1 MSRACRILHRP
12 GWVGLLA
19 ALLFAAAGIAGEL
32 PAAEE
37 RLIEALI
44 ARVAG
49 MTDAAFIRNDRSYD
63 AATAAEFLRR
73 KWRRHAAEVR
83 SAEDFIDRIASAS
96 STTGRALPDP
106 VRRRPRAALRDGAAG
121 GAAATAKVGWVAD
134 LEASVL
140 AGSE

>member
-1 MSRACRILHRP
+1 MTRTRHILHRA

-19 ALLFAAAGIAGEL
+19 VLLFVAAGSAGEL

-37 RLIEALI
+37 RQIEALI

-96 STTGRALPDP
+96 STTGAPYRIRFGDGRELPCAT
-106 VRRRPRAALRDGAAG
+106 VLREELLRLRKSG
-121 GAAATAKVGWVAD
+121 G
-134 LEASVL
+134 
-140 AGSE
+140 

>member
-1 MSRACRILHRP
+1 MTRTRHILHRA

-19 ALLFAAAGIAGEL
+19 ALLFAAAGSAGEL

-37 RLIEALI
+37 RQIEALI

-83 SAEDFIDRIASAS
+83 SAEDFIDRVATGS
-96 STTGRALPDP
+96 STTGAPYRIRLGDGRELPCAT
-106 VRRRPRAALRDGAAG
+106 VLREELGRIRKNAP
-121 GAAATAKVGWVAD
+121 
-134 LEASVL
+134 
-140 AGSE
+140 

>member
-1 MSRACRILHRP
+1 MTPTRHILHRA
-12 GWVGLLA
+12 GWVGLLLLAVCAPPGLA
-19 ALLFAAAGIAGEL
+19 AEL

-37 RLIEALI
+37 RQIEALI

-83 SAEDFIDRIASAS
+83 SVEDFIDRVATGS
-96 STTGRALPDP
+96 STTGLPYRIRLGDGRELP
-106 VRRRPRAALRDGAAG
+106 CATVLREELLRLRKLG
-121 GAAATAKVGWVAD
+121 G
-134 LEASVL
+134 
-140 AGSE
+140 

>member
-1 MSRACRILHRP
+1 MTRTRRTPHWP
-12 GWVGLLA
+12 GWSALLA
-19 ALLFAAAGIAGEL
+19 ALLFAAAGVAGEL

-44 ARVAG
+44 AGVAG

-83 SAEDFIDRIASAS
+83 SAEDFIEKVASGS
-96 STTGRALPDP
+96 STTGRPYRIRLGDGRELPCAT
-106 VRRRPRAALRDGAAG
+106 VLREELRTLRKNGR
-121 GAAATAKVGWVAD
+121 
-134 LEASVL
+134 
-140 AGSE
+140 

>member
-1 MSRACRILHRP
+1 MTRVRRILHRP

-19 ALLFAAAGIAGEL
+19 ALLFAAAGSAGEL

-37 RLIEALI
+37 RQIEALI

-83 SAEDFIDRIASAS
+83 SAEDFIDRVATGS
-96 STTGRALPDP
+96 STTGAPYRIRLGDGRELPCAT
-106 VRRRPRAALRDGAAG
+106 VLREELLRLRKSG
-121 GAAATAKVGWVAD
+121 G
-134 LEASVL
+134 
-140 AGSE
+140 

>member
-1 MSRACRILHRP
+1 MTRTRHILHRA

-19 ALLFAAAGIAGEL
+19 ALLFAAAGSAGEL

-37 RLIEALI
+37 RQIEALI

-83 SAEDFIDRIASAS
+83 SAEDFIDRVATGS
-96 STTGRALPDP
+96 STTGAPYRIRLGDGRELPCAT
-106 VRRRPRAALRDGAAG
+106 VLREELGKLRKHAP
-121 GAAATAKVGWVAD
+121 
-134 LEASVL
+134 
-140 AGSE
+140 

>member
-1 MSRACRILHRP
+1 MTRTRHILHRA

-19 ALLFAAAGIAGEL
+19 ALLFAAAGSAGEL

-37 RLIEALI
+37 RQIEALI

-49 MTDAAFIRNDRSYD
+49 MADAAFIRNDRSYD

-83 SAEDFIDRIASAS
+83 SAEDFIDRVATGS
-96 STTGRALPDP
+96 STTGRPYRIRLGDGRELPCAT
-106 VRRRPRAALRDGAAG
+106 VLREELLRLRKSG
-121 GAAATAKVGWVAD
+121 G
-134 LEASVL
+134 
-140 AGSE
+140 

>member
-1 MSRACRILHRP
+1 MTRTRHILHRA

-19 ALLFAAAGIAGEL
+19 ALLFAAAGSAGEL

-37 RLIEALI
+37 RQIEALI

-83 SAEDFIDRIASAS
+83 SAEDFIDRVATGS
-96 STTGRALPDP
+96 STTGLPYRIRLGDGRELP
-106 VRRRPRAALRDGAAG
+106 CATVLREELLRLRKSG
-121 GAAATAKVGWVAD
+121 G
-134 LEASVL
+134 
-140 AGSE
+140 

>member
-1 MSRACRILHRP
+1 MTRTRHILHRA

-19 ALLFAAAGIAGEL
+19 ALLFAAAGSAGEL

-37 RLIEALI
+37 RQIEALI

-83 SAEDFIDRIASAS
+83 SAEDFIDRVATGS
-96 STTGRALPDP
+96 STTGRPYRIRLGDGRELPCAT
-106 VRRRPRAALRDGAAG
+106 VLREELLRLRKSG
-121 GAAATAKVGWVAD
+121 G
-134 LEASVL
+134 
-140 AGSE
+140 

>member
-1 MSRACRILHRP
+1 MTRTRHILHRA

-19 ALLFAAAGIAGEL
+19 ALLFAAAGSAGEL

-37 RLIEALI
+37 RQIEALI

-83 SAEDFIDRIASAS
+83 SAEDFIDRVATGS
-96 STTGRALPDP
+96 STTGAPYRIRLGDGRKLPCAT
-106 VRRRPRAALRDGAAG
+106 VLREELLRLRKSG
-121 GAAATAKVGWVAD
+121 G
-134 LEASVL
+134 
-140 AGSE
+140 

>member
-1 MSRACRILHRP
+1 MTRTRHILHRA

-19 ALLFAAAGIAGEL
+19 ALLFAAAGSAGEL

-37 RLIEALI
+37 RQIEALI

-49 MTDAAFIRNDRSYD
+49 MTDDAFIRNDRSYD

-83 SAEDFIDRIASAS
+83 SAEDFIDRVATGS
-96 STTGRALPDP
+96 STTGAPYRIRLGDGRELPCAT
-106 VRRRPRAALRDGAAG
+106 VLREELLRLRKSG
-121 GAAATAKVGWVAD
+121 G
-134 LEASVL
+134 
-140 AGSE
+140 

>member
-1 MSRACRILHRP
+1 MTRTRP
-12 GWVGLLA
+12 LLRRSGWIGLL
-19 ALLFAAAGIAGEL
+19 LLLVPAAAGVAGEL

-73 KWRRHAAEVR
+73 KRRRHAAEVR
-83 SAEDFIDRIASAS
+83 SAEDFIERVASGS
-96 STTGRALPDP
+96 STTGAPYRIRLGDGRELPCAT
-106 VRRRPRAALRDGAAG
+106 VLREELQRLR
-121 GAAATAKVGWVAD
+121 KN
-134 LEASVL
+134 EP
-140 AGSE
+140 

>member
-1 MSRACRILHRP
+1 MTRTRHILHRA

-19 ALLFAAAGIAGEL
+19 ALLFAAAGSAGEL

-37 RLIEALI
+37 RQIEALI

-83 SAEDFIDRIASAS
+83 SAEDFIDRVATGS
-96 STTGRALPDP
+96 STTGRPYRIRLGDGRELPCAT
-106 VRRRPRAALRDGAAG
+106 VLREELLRLRKLG
-121 GAAATAKVGWVAD
+121 G
-134 LEASVL
+134 
-140 AGSE
+140 